1 MSKEKQIEEM
11 AMAICVDRKVAYVD
25 DCNECHVHGDCLYQ
39 SIAKGL
45 YNAGYRKQSEVVKAI
60 ADFMY
65 DGEIEGLAISM
76 GGAFLTKNEFIDK
89 FAERR

>member
-11 AMAICVDRKVAYVD
+11 AKVICGNNR
-25 DCNECHVHGDCLYQ
+25 DCKTCVHNSSIKECGCIFYANRLYEQ
-39 SIAKGL
+39 
-45 YNAGYRKQSEVVKAI
+45 GYRKQSEVVKAI

>member
-1 MSKEKQIEEM
+1 MDKEKQIEEM
-11 AMAICVDRKVAYVD
+11 ARVMCGYYGTEKCY
-25 DCNECHVHGDCLYQ
+25 DCRYCCDCHIKQ
-39 SIAKGL
+39 EANRL